1 MASGNESLKSRR
13 NSFINLFANV
23 WGKKI
28 NNAQILK
35 ERTNFPNISLALER
49 CYKNYVRSWWT
60 LKTWTQSFPGYVT
73 LEKLISSSEL
83 HLSLVQNGNNPHLV
97 MRGHWSTC
105 NIIDTT
111 FPHSSLPLCSL
122 MGIQQDHQ

>member
-49 CYKNYVRSWWT
+49 CYKNYVRS
-60 LKTWTQSFPGYVT
+60 
-73 LEKLISSSEL
+73 
-83 HLSLVQNGNNPHLV
+83 
-97 MRGHWSTC
+97 
-105 NIIDTT
+105 
-111 FPHSSLPLCSL
+111 
-122 MGIQQDHQ
+122 